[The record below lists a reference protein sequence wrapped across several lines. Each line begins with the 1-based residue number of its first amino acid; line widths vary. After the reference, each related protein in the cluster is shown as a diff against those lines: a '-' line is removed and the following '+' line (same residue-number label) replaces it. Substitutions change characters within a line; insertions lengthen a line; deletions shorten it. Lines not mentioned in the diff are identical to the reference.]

1 MLCQKCGREISN
13 QARFCNHCGN
23 PVSNTQAETPPQTSQ
38 YQMPPTSQ
46 TSSQAAPAKSKWG
59 KRLLSGLVAL
69 GVFFLVRTVT
79 YNALTKPSKTPA
91 AEQTYGTA
99 TIAITDTSL
108 TDAMSKCI
116 NGALYQ
122 DGYLR
127 YGFARL
133 SLSDYDLLPGE
144 EEGERDYLLSSD
156 GCSLFTASK
165 QIEIM
170 GASYE
175 ATTEEGILESS
186 LSAFPDPRMIDF
198 QKYQRD
204 GVYVIRYI
212 IRCTDSGTD
221 MYYGELILMP
231 SETCSETIRLSLFQT
246 AETGY
251 DRINQAFNSLSISA
265 DYAPDSSETNV
276 FGYNRITA
284 K

>member
-1 MLCQKCGREISN
+1 MFCQKCGREISN

-23 PVSNTQAETPPQTSQ
+23 PVNNTQAETPPQTSP

-46 TSSQAAPAKSKWG
+46 TPPRAAPAKSKWG
-59 KRLLSGLVAL
+59 KRLLSAAVAL

-91 AEQTYGTA
+91 AEQTYDTS
-99 TIAITDTSL
+99 TIAVTDTSL
-108 TDAMSKCI
+108 TDAMSECI

-133 SLSDYDLLPGE
+133 SLPGYDLYPGE
-144 EEGERDYLLSSD
+144 EDEGDYLLSSD
-156 GCSLFTASK
+156 GYSLFTASK

-170 GASYE
+170 DASYE
-175 ATTEEGILESS
+175 ATTEDAILKSS
-186 LSAFPDPRMIDF
+186 QSTYSDASMIDF
-198 QKYQRD
+198 QKYQE
-204 GVYVIRYI
+204 GGAYVIRFI

-221 MYYGELILMP
+221 MYAGQLILMP
-231 SETCSETIRLSLFQT
+231 SETCSETIRLYLFQN

-251 DRINQAFNSLSISA
+251 DRINQAFDSLSISA
-265 DYAPDSSETNV
+265 DYAPDSSETNE
-276 FGYNRITA
+276 FGNNRIIA